1 MMMMMM
7 MMMMFMTAMI
17 MTMNDDFDEG
27 DYESRLMQFI
37 QSYIYRLIFFLPAGG
52 SLHGLAP
59 P

>member
-1 MMMMMM
+1 MMM